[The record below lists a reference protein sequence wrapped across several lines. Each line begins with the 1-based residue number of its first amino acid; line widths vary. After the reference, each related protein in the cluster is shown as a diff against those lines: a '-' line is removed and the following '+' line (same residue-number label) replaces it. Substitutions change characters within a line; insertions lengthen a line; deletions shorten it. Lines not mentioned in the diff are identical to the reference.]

1 MGGPTWGGEG
11 GLSGEEVER
20 YARQTA
26 LPGFGPDAQLRLR
39 GSAALVVGA
48 GGLGSP
54 VLLYLA
60 GAGVGRLGIVDR
72 DAVELSN
79 LHRQVAH
86 STAAAAAGAHKSESA
101 AAACRALNPLVNLD
115 VHREGLSPA
124 NALDL
129 VSPYDVVVD
138 CSDNAPTRYLV
149 NDACVL
155 LGKPLVSA
163 AAIGTEGQL
172 SVYHHRGG
180 PCYRCLFPEPPAPR
194 HCQRCSEAGVLGAVP
209 GVMGTLQA
217 LEAVKVLADV
227 GESLAGRL
235 LLFDALAGR
244 FQSVKLR
251 GRQPGCAA
259 CGDAPSLAR
268 AAGGGLDPAPYAEGG
283 QCGPWAAG
291 RAGGG
296 EGGEGEGGGAGAA
309 AEGALRLL
317 GDSERLSCQEAFAAQ
332 ERGEPHLLLD
342 VRPERA
348 FRMAALRNSVNVPLA
363 DLEARMGEVRRL
375 AAPGEPGASARPV
388 IVVCR
393 RGNDSQR
400 AVQALRAAGVAARD
414 LRGGLYAWK
423 REVDLTF
430 PAC

>member
-1 MGGPTWGGEG
+1 MGGATWAGEG
-11 GLSGEEVER
+11 NLSGEEVER
-20 YARQTA
+20 YARQTS
-26 LPGFGPDAQLRLR
+26 LPGFGPEAQLRLR
-39 GSAALVVGA
+39 ASAALVVGA

-72 DAVELSN
+72 DSVELSN

-86 STAAAAAGAHKSESA
+86 SSAAAAASAHKSESA
-101 AAACRALNPLVNLD
+101 AAACRALNPLVTLD
-115 VHREGLSPA
+115 VHREGLSPT
-124 NALDL
+124 NALEL
-129 VSPYDVVVD
+129 TAPYDVVVD

-149 NDACVL
+149 NDVCVL

-163 AAIGTEGQL
+163 AAVGTEGQL

-180 PCYRCLFPEPPAPR
+180 PCYRCLFPEPPAPQ

-217 LEAVKVLADV
+217 LEAVKVLAHV
-227 GESLAGRL
+227 GEPLAGRL

-244 FQSVKLR
+244 FQTVKLR
-251 GRQPGCAA
+251 ERQPGCAA
-259 CGDAPSLAR
+259 CGNAPSLAR

-283 QCGPWAAG
+283 QCGPWA
-291 RAGGG
+291 
-296 EGGEGEGGGAGAA
+296 GGEGEG
-309 AEGALRLL
+309 AEADGALRLL
-317 GDSERLSCQEAFAAQ
+317 GNGERLSCQEAFAAR

-348 FRMAALRNSVNVPLA
+348 FRMAALHGSVNVPFT
-363 DLEARMGEVRRL
+363 DLEARMGEVQRL
-375 AAPGEPGASARPV
+375 VASREPGAPTRPV
-388 IVVCR
+388 FVVCR

-400 AVQALRAAGVAARD
+400 AVQALRAAGFAARD

-423 REVDLTF
+423 REVDPSF